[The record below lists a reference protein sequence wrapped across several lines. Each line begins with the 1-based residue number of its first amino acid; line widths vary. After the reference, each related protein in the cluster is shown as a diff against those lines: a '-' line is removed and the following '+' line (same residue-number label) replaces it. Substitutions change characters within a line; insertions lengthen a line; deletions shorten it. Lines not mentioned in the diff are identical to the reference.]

1 MFKKGRRL
9 SWKLNH
15 KAGGINYFFIR
26 SSTNTTKSIMNTM
39 MMMMML
45 QIPLLCQEGFIVQ
58 HPFIAV
64 CTGNRSLA
72 FDIINLQTAS
82 LANQIWMGLA
92 SDSHH
97 RVADPFE
104 MSSRTGSEM
113 GFVRRVARQT
123 HCSAVSIDW
132 LWLPFQPAFQF
143 RCHWMAECSILQ
155 FG

>member
-1 MFKKGRRL
+1 
-9 SWKLNH
+9 
-15 KAGGINYFFIR
+15 
-26 SSTNTTKSIMNTM
+26 MNTM

-97 RVADPFE
+97 RVADPVE
-104 MSSRTGSEM
+104 MPSRTGREM

-123 HCSAVSIDW
+123 NTLFCGIHWLALASIPACFSISMPLNGWVFDSAVSIEV
-132 LWLPFQPAFQF
+132 LLP
-143 RCHWMAECSILQ
+143 ILPPFTRISQ
-155 FG
+155 ISTRNGDNGRE